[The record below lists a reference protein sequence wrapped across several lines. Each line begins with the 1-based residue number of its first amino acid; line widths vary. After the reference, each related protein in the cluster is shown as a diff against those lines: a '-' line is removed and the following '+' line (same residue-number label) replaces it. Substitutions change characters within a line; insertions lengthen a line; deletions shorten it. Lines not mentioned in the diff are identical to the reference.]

1 MVSESSKA
9 LGRFDRVTRLVVE
22 ILEYSLDDFSH
33 DLVKIRW
40 FVRSFP
46 GLRNAVG
53 GRDLD

>member
-33 DLVKIRW
+33 DLVEIRW
-40 FVRSFP
+40 FVCSFP
-46 GLRNAVG
+46 GPRHAVG

>member
-33 DLVKIRW
+33 DLVEIRW

-46 GLRNAVG
+46 GLRYAVG
-53 GRDLD
+53 RRDLD